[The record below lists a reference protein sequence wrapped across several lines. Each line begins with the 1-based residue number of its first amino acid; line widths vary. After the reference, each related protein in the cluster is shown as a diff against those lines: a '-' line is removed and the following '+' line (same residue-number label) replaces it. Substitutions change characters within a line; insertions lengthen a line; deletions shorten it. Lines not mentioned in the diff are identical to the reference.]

1 MNVLLRFLGKIV
13 LNGAA
18 LLAAQGIFAGS
29 FILEGGTQNLIVAA
43 AVLAFLNL
51 FVRPVVRF
59 LTTPLRWLTF
69 GLFNI
74 AIHLFI
80 LWIAD
85 AVLASLTIT
94 SFWTLFWTSL
104 VIAIINTLL

>member
-1 MNVLLRFLGKIV
+1 MNTLLRFLGKTV

-18 LLAAQGIFAGS
+18 LLAVQEIFVGS
-29 FILEGGTQNLIVAA
+29 FVLRGGTQGLVVAA
-43 AVLAFLNL
+43 VVLAFLNV

-59 LTTPLRWLTF
+59 LTTPLRWLSF

-74 AIHLFI
+74 VINLFI
-80 LWIAD
+80 LWLAD

-94 SFWTLFWTSL
+94 DFWTLFWASL
-104 VIAIINTLL
+104 IVAVANTLI